1 MQRQEHLHHTPE
13 QIEGYARMAK
23 ETAER
28 IFTEPEDVRAV
39 LPTLIGLYSAKQI
52 IFEQVEAS
60 PLLAGLHRNAI
71 GR

>member
-1 MQRQEHLHHTPE
+1 MLRQEYPHNTPE

-28 IFTEPEDVRAV
+28 IFEHPEDVRAV

-52 IFEQVEAS
+52 VFEQAAPS
-60 PLLAGLHRNAI
+60 PLLQGLMRQ
-71 GR
+71 